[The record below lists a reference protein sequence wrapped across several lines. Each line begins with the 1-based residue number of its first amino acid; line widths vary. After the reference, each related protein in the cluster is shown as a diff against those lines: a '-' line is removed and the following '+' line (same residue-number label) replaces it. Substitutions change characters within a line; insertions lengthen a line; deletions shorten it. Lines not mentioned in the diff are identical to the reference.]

1 MAQVAITNTKLKFNE
16 ASALPAAT
24 AMTSATDGCT
34 VDYTGKEDGKILLI
48 LESTAEAT
56 VKAKILAGNGLQGT
70 EDLEI
75 TLASGDKKC
84 IVVESG
90 KFVNVYG
97 DNKGKLIV
105 NGGTAIK
112 VAAVELP

>member
-1 MAQVAITNTKLKFNE
+1 MSQVSITNTKLKYNE
-16 ASALPAAT
+16 AGVLPAAVV
-24 AMTSATDGCT
+24 MTNAADGCA
-34 VDYTGKEDGKILLI
+34 VDYTGKEDGKVLLI
-48 LESTAEAT
+48 LEASAEAT
-56 VKAKILAGNGLQGT
+56 AKILAGNGLQGT

-75 TLASGDKKC
+75 ALASGDKKC

-97 DNKGKLIV
+97 ENKGKLII
-105 NGGTAIK
+105 NGSTSVK

>member
-1 MAQVAITNTKLKFNE
+1 MSQVAITNTKLKFNE
-16 ASALPAAT
+16 AGVLPAAV
-24 AMTSATDGCT
+24 AMSSATDGCA

-48 LESTAEAT
+48 LEAGSAAT
-56 VKAKILAGNGLQGT
+56 AKILAGNGLQGT
-70 EDLEI
+70 EDLEVA
-75 TLASGDKKC
+75 LKADEKKC

-90 KFVNVYG
+90 KFVNVHG
-97 DNKGKLIV
+97 ENKGKLIV

>member
-1 MAQVAITNTKLKFNE
+1 MSQVAITNTKLKFNE
-16 ASALPAAT
+16 AGALPAAT

-48 LESTAEAT
+48 LEASAEAT
-56 VKAKILAGNGLQGT
+56 AKILAGNGLQGT

-105 NGGTAIK
+105 NGSTSVK